1 MPKIFNAAEIADL
14 GIEKEKKRRDF
25 YALVASS
32 FKDSEMKKL
41 FSRLRDWEEE
51 HIKKFTQI
59 RNEIRETEP
68 VESYP
73 GELATYMQ
81 SLVDDLLYNKVSAQ
95 AFSKNV
101 TSSLVAID
109 FAIGFEKD
117 AILFFLEMLSYMNS
131 SQKEIVQTLINEEK
145 QHVVYLS
152 QLRKDINNRKK

>member
-41 FSRLRDWEEE
+41 FIRLRDWEEE
-51 HIKKFTQI
+51 HIKKFT
-59 RNEIRETEP
+59 EIRDDIAESEP
-68 VESYP
+68 VESFP
-73 GELATYMQ
+73 GEFAGYMQ
-81 SLVDDLLYNKVSAQ
+81 SLIDDLLYNKVSPE

-101 TSSLVAID
+101 TTPIVAVD

-117 AILFFLEMLSYMNS
+117 AILFFLEMLSFMNS
-131 SQKEIVQTLINEEK
+131 GQRQVLETLINEEK
-145 QHVVYLS
+145 QHVVYLT
-152 QLRKDINNRKK
+152 QLRKTIK